1 MISTEQAISRLYGT
15 YGKYG
20 IEEATLR
27 RLFEDGEKKQGFST
41 LEVYNL
47 LRMTLGHE
55 YGEREYFSLQEVAT
69 MLNITP
75 EEVIQQIGSLNAGTK
90 ESIMQGFRMY
100 FPNGL

>member
-1 MISTEQAISRLYGT
+1 MISTEQAIARLYGT

-20 IEEATLR
+20 VEESTLR

-47 LRMTLGHE
+47 LRMTLGQE
-55 YGEREYFSLQEVAT
+55 YGEREYFALQEVAT
-69 MLNITP
+69 MLNATP
-75 EEVIQQIGSLNAGTK
+75 EEVIKQIGRQNAGAK

-100 FPNGL
+100 FPEGL